1 MLFLI
6 LWLTVTAEHIINEFS
21 SRYGY
26 IGPACAV
33 EDGQL
38 FLHGVLVRNL
48 SDTEADEFK
57 KLSENRQIADAPVI
71 PPFCGG
77 VDDSTEIVLKDCI
90 VRNLH
95 VYVGET
101 LLRPLNNKERQ
112 KILST
117 INRRSSRAFNARSLF
132 LRRFR
137 NDLQQKRIKRESQPT
152 GENISDLIHRYLKI
166 NSSITAR
173 FLPVVGQSAIFS
185 PLNEWD
191 PIAKK
196 PISAPNS
203 SEMFSF
209 TKVTNSPTPIPP
221 DTTKATNLTT
231 SEYLKT
237 LIPSRPTRSRSIA
250 ETTTSLEPI
259 RRFGHFARKPPTRWD
274 LMNASAQLSQYAKT
288 RKETKSEETV
298 NDPTILSII
307 ASFKS

>member
-1 MLFLI
+1 MLFLF

-57 KLSENRQIADAPVI
+57 KYQHLLQTFKRLSENRQIADAPVI

-112 KILST
+112 KVST
-117 INRRSSRAFNARSLF
+117 NIPVFH
-132 LRRFR
+132 
-137 NDLQQKRIKRESQPT
+137 QPT

-274 LMNASAQLSQYAKT
+274 LMNASAQLSQYAKA